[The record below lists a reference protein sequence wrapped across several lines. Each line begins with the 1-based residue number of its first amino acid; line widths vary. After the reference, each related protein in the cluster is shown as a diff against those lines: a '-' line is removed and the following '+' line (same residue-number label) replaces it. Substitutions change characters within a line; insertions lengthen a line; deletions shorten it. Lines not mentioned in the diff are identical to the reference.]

1 MIGQT
6 DEMTKKVKAKNNLL
20 RLDDALIVK
29 TEKLKTIT
37 FSLGTG
43 NYSIISKSM

>member
-1 MIGQT
+1 M
-6 DEMTKKVKAKNNLL
+6 

-43 NYSIISKSM
+43 NYSIIILAIVRNKHDDDIDTG